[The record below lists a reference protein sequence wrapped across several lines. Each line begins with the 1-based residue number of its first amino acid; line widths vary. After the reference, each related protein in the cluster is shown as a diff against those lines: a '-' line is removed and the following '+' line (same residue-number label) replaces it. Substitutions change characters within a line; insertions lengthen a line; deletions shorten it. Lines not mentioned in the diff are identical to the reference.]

1 MNKIE
6 QVRDALESVKRS
18 IAFDVQDWSTDKR
31 LAWIYGIIMGW
42 GDASDEV
49 ARKHRWTAEDVA
61 TMQRHRAAIAI
72 LKDMDGQEPV
82 AWMYKGGDSRY
93 PAYLTL
99 EKDIAEEDAD
109 DPSSIIP
116 LYAHPSP
123 SAPVDIAEVIKAGE
137 EVVKKLWEAN
147 DMACIGP
154 NPTDT
159 WHAEKNRV
167 ISAWTTATAKHRTA

>member
-1 MNKIE
+1 MSKNE
-6 QVRDALESVKRS
+6 QVREALEAAKHAMTNQRYLLP
-18 IAFDVQDWSTDKR
+18 R
-31 LAWIYGIIMGW
+31 LGTE
-42 GDASDEV
+42 DAHAKVTS
-49 ARKHRWTAEDVA
+49 AL
-61 TMQRHRAAIAI
+61 AI

-123 SAPVDIAEVIKAGE
+123 SAPVVPVPQVRTWTEE
-137 EVVKKLWEAN
+137 EVLAMVRGMLGEV
-147 DMACIGP
+147 MYSHV
-154 NPTDT
+154 TDSIMRS
-159 WHAEKNRV
+159 HEV
-167 ISAWTTATAKHRTA
+167 QSVQTTSIIAIAAKHGLTL

>member
-6 QVRDALESVKRS
+6 QVREAIEACIDRLPDIPSYQKCKAAL
-18 IAFDVQDWSTDKR
+18 
-31 LAWIYGIIMGW
+31 
-42 GDASDEV
+42 
-49 ARKHRWTAEDVA
+49 
-61 TMQRHRAAIAI
+61 AI
-72 LKDMDGQEPV
+72 LKDMDGQGPV

-123 SAPVDIAEVIKAGE
+123 SAPVVPVPQVRTWTEE
-137 EVVKKLWEAN
+137 EVLAMVRGMLGEV
-147 DMACIGP
+147 MYSHV
-154 NPTDT
+154 TDSIMRS
-159 WHAEKNRV
+159 HEV
-167 ISAWTTATAKHRTA
+167 QSVQTTSIIAIAAKHGLTL

>member
-1 MNKIE
+1 MTPIE
-6 QVRDALESVKRS
+6 QVREALDYGLGMALAEQSRTGKSHSILMQHFKDAL
-18 IAFDVQDWSTDKR
+18 
-31 LAWIYGIIMGW
+31 
-42 GDASDEV
+42 
-49 ARKHRWTAEDVA
+49 
-61 TMQRHRAAIAI
+61 AI

-123 SAPVDIAEVIKAGE
+123 SAPVVPVPQVRTWTEE
-137 EVVKKLWEAN
+137 EVLAMVRGMLGEV
-147 DMACIGP
+147 MYSHV
-154 NPTDT
+154 TDSIMRS
-159 WHAEKNRV
+159 HEV
-167 ISAWTTATAKHRTA
+167 QSVQTTSIIAIAAKHGLTL

>member
-6 QVRDALESVKRS
+6 QVREALEAAKHAMTNQRYLLP
-18 IAFDVQDWSTDKR
+18 R
-31 LAWIYGIIMGW
+31 LGTE
-42 GDASDEV
+42 DAHAKVTS
-49 ARKHRWTAEDVA
+49 AL
-61 TMQRHRAAIAI
+61 AI

-123 SAPVDIAEVIKAGE
+123 SAPVELSEEDIERMVT
-137 EVVKKLWEAN
+137 EAVPGF
-147 DMACIGP
+147 AIGF
-154 NPTDT
+154 
-159 WHAEKNRV
+159 
-167 ISAWTTATAKHRTA
+167 AKELVSHITKHYTLHPKP

>member
-6 QVRDALESVKRS
+6 QVREALEAAKHAMTNQRYLLP
-18 IAFDVQDWSTDKR
+18 R
-31 LAWIYGIIMGW
+31 LGTE
-42 GDASDEV
+42 DAHAKVTS
-49 ARKHRWTAEDVA
+49 
-61 TMQRHRAAIAI
+61 AIAI

-82 AWMYKGGDSRY
+82 AWMAIIRY
-93 PAYLTL
+93 P
-99 EKDIAEEDAD
+99 DGD
-109 DPSSIIP
+109 DSLVYSSTREGAVQMGYERTRVTGTVVRVAP

-167 ISAWTTATAKHRTA
+167 ISAWTTATDKHRTA

>member
-1 MNKIE
+1 MTKIE
-6 QVRDALESVKRS
+6 QVREAIEACID
-18 IAFDVQDWSTDKR
+18 R
-31 LAWIYGIIMGW
+31 LPDIPSYQ
-42 GDASDEV
+42 
-49 ARKHRWTAEDVA
+49 KCK
-61 TMQRHRAAIAI
+61 AAIAI

-123 SAPVDIAEVIKAGE
+123 SAPVDIAEIIAAGDKMRDSINDHINAIPNGHPPLRREQVMIDKA
-137 EVVKKLWEAN
+137 K
-147 DMACIGP
+147 
-154 NPTDT
+154 
-159 WHAEKNRV
+159 
-167 ISAWTTATAKHRTA
+167 AWTTATAKRRTA

>member
-6 QVRDALESVKRS
+6 QVREAIEACIDRLPDIPSYQKCKAAL
-18 IAFDVQDWSTDKR
+18 
-31 LAWIYGIIMGW
+31 
-42 GDASDEV
+42 
-49 ARKHRWTAEDVA
+49 
-61 TMQRHRAAIAI
+61 AI
-72 LKDMDGQEPV
+72 LKDMDGQGPV

-123 SAPVDIAEVIKAGE
+123 SAPVDIAEIIEKGDQAIRMWHDELKADGWDSSTS
-137 EVVKKLWEAN
+137 LDLASG
-147 DMACIGP
+147 D
-154 NPTDT
+154 
-159 WHAEKNRV
+159 
-167 ISAWTTATAKHRTA
+167 WTTATAKHRTA

>member
-6 QVRDALESVKRS
+6 QVREALEAAKHAMTNQRYLLP
-18 IAFDVQDWSTDKR
+18 R
-31 LAWIYGIIMGW
+31 LGTE
-42 GDASDEV
+42 DAHAKVTS
-49 ARKHRWTAEDVA
+49 
-61 TMQRHRAAIAI
+61 AIAI

-123 SAPVDIAEVIKAGE
+123 SAPVDIAEVIKAGDAVKAAHSRLLAFATAHLPDKALDRLVNDHSSA
-137 EVVKKLWEAN
+137 EVHN
-147 DMACIGP
+147 
-154 NPTDT
+154 
-159 WHAEKNRV
+159 
-167 ISAWTTATAKHRTA
+167 AWTTATAKHRIA

>member
-1 MNKIE
+1 MTPIE
-6 QVRDALESVKRS
+6 QVREAIEACIDRLPDIPSYQKCKAAL
-18 IAFDVQDWSTDKR
+18 
-31 LAWIYGIIMGW
+31 
-42 GDASDEV
+42 
-49 ARKHRWTAEDVA
+49 
-61 TMQRHRAAIAI
+61 AI

-123 SAPVDIAEVIKAGE
+123 SAPVDIAEIIKAGD
-137 EVVKKLWEAN
+137 VMHEAMVRYQMDVDDDPPMKHR
-147 DMACIGP
+147 DMM
-154 NPTDT
+154 
-159 WHAEKNRV
+159 E
-167 ISAWTTATAKHRTA
+167 AWTEATAKHRTT

>member
-1 MNKIE
+1 MTKIE
-6 QVRDALESVKRS
+6 QVREAIEACIDRLPDIPSYQKCKAAL
-18 IAFDVQDWSTDKR
+18 
-31 LAWIYGIIMGW
+31 
-42 GDASDEV
+42 
-49 ARKHRWTAEDVA
+49 
-61 TMQRHRAAIAI
+61 AI

-123 SAPVDIAEVIKAGE
+123 SAPVDIAEIIAAGR
-137 EVVKKLWEAN
+137 
-147 DMACIGP
+147 MP
-154 NPTDT
+154 
-159 WHAEKNRV
+159 RV
-167 ISAWTTATAKHRTA
+167 NCAMVRTS